1 MTLRTPRAARI
12 DLDGAHVVI
21 TGGARG
27 IGRATAAAFLARGA
41 KVSIGDLDLDAATA
55 TAGEIGASAHH
66 VDVADA
72 ASYDAFVT
80 AAEAEHG
87 PVDVLV
93 NNAGVMPSGA
103 FLDQTPATDRLTME
117 VNVQGVLN
125 GMRRVLPG
133 MVERGRGHVVNIA
146 SLAGKFPV
154 PGLAVYNASKF
165 AVVGLTAATR
175 LEMAPHGVTLTAV
188 LPSAV
193 DTDLASGFDM
203 KPIPKVKPGD
213 IADAVIDSVRNRAA
227 EIAVPRYVGALA
239 AGTHL
244 VPVPVLDRVRK
255 VVRGDRALHPD
266 TAARAAYTARLDEAA
281 HQNTTPTSTADRSN
295 A

>member
-1 MTLRTPRAARI
+1 MTKPTPI

-27 IGRATAAAFLARGA
+27 IGRATAEAFLARGA
-41 KVSIGDLDLDAATA
+41 RVSIGDLDLATA
-55 TAGEIGASAHH
+55 KATAAEIGASAHR
-66 VDVADA
+66 VDVADR
-72 ASYDAFVT
+72 ASYDAFVD

-103 FLDQTPATDRLTME
+103 FLDQDPAVDRLTME

-133 MVERGRGHVVNIA
+133 MVERRRGHVVNVA

-175 LEMAPHGVTLTAV
+175 LEMAEHGVTLSAV

-203 KPIPKVKPGD
+203 KPIPKVAPSD
-213 IADAVIDSVRNRAA
+213 IAGAVVGSVGNRAA

-239 AGTHL
+239 ATVPL
-244 VPVPVLDRVRK
+244 VPVPLMDRVRK

-266 TAARAAYTARLDEAA
+266 TAARAAYTARLDAA
-281 HQNTTPTSTADRSN
+281 TDRSN
-295 A
+295 S

>member
-1 MTLRTPRAARI
+1 MTKPTPIA
-12 DLDGAHVVI
+12 LDGAHVVI

-27 IGRATAAAFLARGA
+27 IGRATAEAFLARGA
-41 KVSIGDLDLDAATA
+41 KVSLGDLDLAAAKA
-55 TAGEIGASAHH
+55 TGAEIGASAHP
-66 VDVADA
+66 VDVADR
-72 ASYDAFVT
+72 ASYDAFVD

-103 FLDQTPATDRLTME
+103 FLDQDPATDRLTLE

-133 MVERGRGHVVNIA
+133 MVERRRGHVVNIA

-175 LEMAPHGVTLTAV
+175 LEMAEHGVTLSAV

-203 KPIPKVKPGD
+203 KPIPKVQPSD
-213 IADAVIDSVRNRAA
+213 IADAVVGSVRHRAA

-239 AGTHL
+239 ATVPL
-244 VPVPVLDRVRK
+244 VPVPLMDRVRK
-255 VVRGDRALHPD
+255 VVRGDRALDPD
-266 TAARAAYTARLDEAA
+266 DAARAAYTARLDAA
-281 HQNTTPTSTADRSN
+281 TERSTS
-295 A
+295 

>member
-1 MTLRTPRAARI
+1 MTRPTPI

-21 TGGARG
+21 TGGGRG
-27 IGRATAAAFLARGA
+27 IGRATAEAFLARGA
-41 KVSIGDLDLDAATA
+41 HVSIGDLDLDVARATA
-55 TAGEIGASAHH
+55 AEIGASAHLL
-66 VDVADA
+66 DVADA

-80 AAEAEHG
+80 SAEAEHG

-93 NNAGVMPSGA
+93 NNAGVMPSGS
-103 FLDQTPATDRLTME
+103 FLEQTPETDRLTME
-117 VNVQGVLN
+117 VNVHGVLH
-125 GMRRVLPG
+125 GMRRVLPS
-133 MVERGRGHVVNIA
+133 MTDRRSGHVVNIA

-175 LEMAPHGVTLTAV
+175 LEMAPYGVTLTAV

-203 KPIPKVKPGD
+203 KPIPKVSPER
-213 IADAVIDSVRNRAA
+213 IADAVVGSVRNRAA
-227 EIAVPRYVGALA
+227 EIAVPGYVGALA

-244 VPVPVLDRVRK
+244 VPVPVMDRARK
-255 VVRGDRALHPD
+255 LLRGDRALHPD
-266 TAARAAYTARLDEAA
+266 LAARADYTARLDAA
-281 HQNTTPTSTADRSN
+281 ARGTDERSSR
-295 A
+295 

>member
-1 MTLRTPRAARI
+1 MTKPTPIA
-12 DLDGAHVVI
+12 LDGAHVVI

-27 IGRATAAAFLARGA
+27 IGRATAEAFLARGA
-41 KVSIGDLDLDAATA
+41 KVSLGDLDLAAAKA
-55 TAGEIGASAHH
+55 TGAEIGASAHP
-66 VDVADA
+66 VDVADR
-72 ASYDAFVT
+72 ASYDAFVD

-87 PVDVLV
+87 PLDVLV

-103 FLDQTPATDRLTME
+103 FLDQDPATDRLTLE

-133 MVERGRGHVVNIA
+133 MVERRRGHVVNIA

-175 LEMAPHGVTLTAV
+175 LEMAEHGVTLSAV

-203 KPIPKVKPGD
+203 KPIPKVQPSD
-213 IADAVIDSVRNRAA
+213 IADAVVGSVRHRAA

-239 AGTHL
+239 ATVPL
-244 VPVPVLDRVRK
+244 VPVPLMDRVRK

-266 TAARAAYTARLDEAA
+266 DAARAAYTARLDAA
-281 HQNTTPTSTADRSN
+281 TERSTS
-295 A
+295 

>member
-1 MTLRTPRAARI
+1 MTRPTRI

-27 IGRATAAAFLARGA
+27 IGRATAEAFLARGA
-41 KVSIGDLDLDAATA
+41 TVSIGDLDLAAATA
-55 TAGEIGASAHH
+55 TAEEIGASAHH

-80 AAEAEHG
+80 AAETGHG

-103 FLDQTPATDRLTME
+103 FLDMDPALDRLMME
-117 VNVQGVLN
+117 VNVHGVLH

-133 MVERGRGHVVNIA
+133 MVERRRGHVVNVA

-175 LEMAPHGVTLTAV
+175 LEMAPHGVTLTAI

-203 KPIPKVKPGD
+203 KPIPKVKPSD

-244 VPVPVLDRVRK
+244 VPVPVMDRVRK

-281 HQNTTPTSTADRSN
+281 HTNDRSN

>member
-1 MTLRTPRAARI
+1 MTKPTPIA
-12 DLDGAHVVI
+12 LDGAHVVI

-27 IGRATAAAFLARGA
+27 IGRATAEAFLARGA
-41 KVSIGDLDLDAATA
+41 KVSLGDLDLAAAKA
-55 TAGEIGASAHH
+55 TGAEIGASAHP
-66 VDVADA
+66 VDVADR
-72 ASYDAFVT
+72 ASYDAFVD

-103 FLDQTPATDRLTME
+103 FLDQDPATDRLTLE

-133 MVERGRGHVVNIA
+133 MVERRRGHVVNIA

-175 LEMAPHGVTLTAV
+175 LEMAEHGVTLSAV

-203 KPIPKVKPGD
+203 KPIPKVQPSD
-213 IADAVIDSVRNRAA
+213 IADAVVGSVRHRAA

-239 AGTHL
+239 ATVPL
-244 VPVPVLDRVRK
+244 VPVPLMDRVRK

-266 TAARAAYTARLDEAA
+266 DAARAAYTARLDAA
-281 HQNTTPTSTADRSN
+281 TERSTS
-295 A
+295 

>member
-1 MTLRTPRAARI
+1 MTRPTPI
-12 DLDGAHVVI
+12 DLAGAHVAI

-27 IGRATAAAFLARGA
+27 IGRATVQAFVARGA
-41 KVSIGDLDLDAATA
+41 KVSFGDLDTTTARATA
-55 TAGEIGASAHH
+55 DETGASAHLL
-66 VDVADA
+66 DVADR
-72 ASYDAFVT
+72 ASYDAFVS

-93 NNAGVMPSGA
+93 NNAGVMPNGP
-103 FLDQTPATDRLTME
+103 FLDMDPALDRLMIE
-117 VNVQGVLN
+117 VNVHGVLH

-133 MVERGRGHVVNIA
+133 MVERRRGHVVNVA
-146 SLAGKFPV
+146 SLAGRFPI

-193 DTDLASGFDM
+193 DTDLASGLDM
-203 KPIPKVKPGD
+203 RPIPKVSPQR
-213 IADAVIDSVRNRAA
+213 IAEAVVGSVGGREA

-239 AGTHL
+239 TGAHL
-244 VPVPVLDRVRK
+244 VPVPLLDRFR
-255 VVRGDRALHPD
+255 RLMRDDRALRPD
-266 TAARAAYTARLDEAA
+266 HAARTTYTERLADAATER
-281 HQNTTPTSTADRSN
+281 TTR
-295 A
+295 

>member
-1 MTLRTPRAARI
+1 MTKPTPI

-27 IGRATAAAFLARGA
+27 IGRATAEAFLARGA
-41 KVSIGDLDLDAATA
+41 RVSLGDLDLATA
-55 TAGEIGASAHH
+55 KATAADIGASAHR
-66 VDVADA
+66 VDVADR
-72 ASYDAFVT
+72 ASYDAFVD

-103 FLDQTPATDRLTME
+103 FLDQDPAVDRLTME
-117 VNVQGVLN
+117 VNVTGVLN

-133 MVERGRGHVVNIA
+133 MVGRRRGHVVNIA

-175 LEMAPHGVTLTAV
+175 LEMAEHGVTLSAV

-203 KPIPKVKPGD
+203 KPIPKVAPSD
-213 IADAVIDSVRNRAA
+213 IADAVVGSVRNRAA

-239 AGTHL
+239 ATVPL
-244 VPVPVLDRVRK
+244 VPVPLMDRVRK

-266 TAARAAYTARLDEAA
+266 DAARAAYTARLDAA
-281 HQNTTPTSTADRSN
+281 TDRSN
-295 A
+295 S

>member
-1 MTLRTPRAARI
+1 MTRPTRI

-27 IGRATAAAFLARGA
+27 IGRATAEAFLARGA
-41 KVSIGDLDLDAATA
+41 TVSIGDLDLAAATA
-55 TAGEIGASAHH
+55 TAEEIGASGHH

-175 LEMAPHGVTLTAV
+175 LEMAPHGVTLSAI

-203 KPIPKVKPGD
+203 KPIPKVAPSD
-213 IADAVIDSVRNRAA
+213 IADAVVGSVRNRAA

-244 VPVPVLDRVRK
+244 VPVPVMDRFRK

-266 TAARAAYTARLDEAA
+266 EVARAAYTARLDQAA
-281 HQNTTPTSTADRSN
+281 RHTTTDHSLDDRSN

>member
-1 MTLRTPRAARI
+1 MTRPTPI

-27 IGRATAAAFLARGA
+27 IGRATAEAFRARGA
-41 KVSIGDLDLDAATA
+41 RVSLGDLDLDTAAATA
-55 TAGEIGASAHH
+55 EEIGAGAHH
-66 VDVADA
+66 VDVTDA
-72 ASYDAFVT
+72 ASYDAFVA
-80 AAEAEHG
+80 AAEAGHG

-93 NNAGVMPSGA
+93 NNAGVMPNGA
-103 FLDQTPATDRLTME
+103 FLEMDPALDRLTID
-117 VNVQGVLN
+117 VNVHGVLN

-133 MVERGRGHVVNIA
+133 MVERRRGHVVNIA

-175 LEMAPHGVTLTAV
+175 LEMAPHGVSLSAV

-193 DTDLASGFDM
+193 DTDLASGLDM
-203 KPIPKVKPGD
+203 KPIPKVTPQR
-213 IADAVIDSVRNRAA
+213 IADAVVGSVRSREA

-239 AGTHL
+239 TTTGLIPTVA
-244 VPVPVLDRVRK
+244 LDRLR
-255 VVRGDRALHPD
+255 RIMRDDRALATD
-266 TAARAAYTARLDEAA
+266 ARERADYTARLEHAA
-281 HQNTTPTSTADRSN
+281 TERTTR
-295 A
+295 

>member
-1 MTLRTPRAARI
+1 MSTGNVTVERQGHVLLIGIDRAAKRNAF
-12 DLDGAHVVI
+12 DLVLWEKLCLAYGELARDDELRAGVLHAHGDHF
-21 TGGARG
+21 TGG
-27 IGRATAAAFLARGA
+27 
-41 KVSIGDLDLDAATA
+41 LDLAQW
-55 TAGEIGASAHH
+55 SA
-66 VDVADA
+66 V
-72 ASYDAFVT
+72 F
-80 AAEAEHG
+80 
-87 PVDVLV
+87 
-93 NNAGVMPSGA
+93 
-103 FLDQTPATDRLTME
+103 Q
-117 VNVQGVLN
+117 
-125 GMRRVLPG
+125 
-133 MVERGRGHVVNIA
+133 
-146 SLAGKFPV
+146 AGKFPV

-175 LEMAPHGVTLTAV
+175 LEMAPHGVTLTAI

-203 KPIPKVKPGD
+203 KPIPKVRPGE
-213 IADAVIDSVRNRAA
+213 IADAVVGSVRSRAA

-244 VPVPVLDRVRK
+244 VPVPLMDRVRK

-281 HQNTTPTSTADRSN
+281 HANATSDRSN

>member
-1 MTLRTPRAARI
+1 MTRPTRI
-12 DLDGAHVVI
+12 DLNGAHVAI

-27 IGRATAAAFLARGA
+27 IGRATAEAFRGRGA
-41 KVSIGDLDLDAATA
+41 RVSIGDLDLKLAEATA
-55 TAGEIGASAHH
+55 AAIGASAHH
-66 VDVADA
+66 LDVADA

-93 NNAGVMPSGA
+93 NNAGVMPTGA
-103 FLDQTPATDRLTME
+103 FLDQDPAVDRLTME
-117 VNVQGVLN
+117 VNVHGVLN

-133 MVERGRGHVVNIA
+133 MAERRRGHVVNVA

-154 PGLAVYNASKF
+154 PGLAVYNASKY

-175 LEMAPHGVTLTAV
+175 LELAPHGVSITAV

-203 KPIPKVKPGD
+203 KPIPKVTPER
-213 IADAVIDSVRNRAA
+213 IADAVVGSVRNRAA
-227 EIAVPRYVGALA
+227 EIAVPSYVGAIS
-239 AGTHL
+239 AGCQLLPTG
-244 VPVPVLDRVRK
+244 VLDRVRK
-255 VVRGDRALHPD
+255 VIRDDRALRPD
-266 TAARAAYTARLDEAA
+266 EAARATYQARLDAA
-281 HQNTTPTSTADRSN
+281 STTTSIATSTTTERSPR
-295 A
+295 

>member
-1 MTLRTPRAARI
+1 MTRPARI

-27 IGRATAAAFLARGA
+27 IGRATAEAFLARGA
-41 KVSIGDLDLDAATA
+41 KVSIGDLDLAAATA
-55 TAGEIGASAHH
+55 TAGEIGASAHR

-72 ASYDAFVT
+72 ASYDPFVT
-80 AAEAEHG
+80 AAETEHG

-93 NNAGVMPSGA
+93 NNAGVMPSGS
-103 FLDQTPATDRLTME
+103 FLEQTPATDQLTMA

-133 MVERGRGHVVNIA
+133 MVDRRRGHVVNIA

-175 LEMAPHGVTLTAV
+175 LEMAPHGVTLTAI

-203 KPIPKVKPGD
+203 KPIPKVKPSD
-213 IADAVIDSVRNRAA
+213 IADAVVDSVRNRAA

-244 VPVPVLDRVRK
+244 VPVPVMDRVRK

-281 HQNTTPTSTADRSN
+281 HQSAEDRSN

>member
-1 MTLRTPRAARI
+1 MTRPTRI

-21 TGGARG
+21 TGAGRG
-27 IGRATAAAFLARGA
+27 IGRATAEAFLARGA
-41 KVSIGDLDLDAATA
+41 RVSIGDLDLDLAEATA
-55 TAGEIGASAHH
+55 TRIGASAHLL
-66 VDVADA
+66 DVADA
-72 ASYDAFVT
+72 ASYDDFVT

-117 VNVQGVLN
+117 VNVHGVLN

-133 MVERGRGHVVNIA
+133 MAERRRGHVVNIA

-165 AVVGLTAATR
+165 AVVGLTAASR
-175 LEMAPHGVTLTAV
+175 LELAPYGVTLTAI

-193 DTDLASGFDM
+193 NTDLASGFDM
-203 KPIPKVKPGD
+203 KPIPKVAPEE
-213 IADAVIDSVRNRAA
+213 IAAAVVGSVRHRAA
-227 EIAVPRYVGALA
+227 EIPVPRYVGALA
-239 AGTHL
+239 VGTQL
-244 VPVPVLDRVRK
+244 LPVPVLDRVRK

-266 TAARAAYTARLDEAA
+266 DAERAAYTARLAEAA
-281 HQNTTPTSTADRSN
+281 QTGRSPR
-295 A
+295 

>member
-1 MTLRTPRAARI
+1 MTRPTRI
-12 DLDGAHVVI
+12 HLDGAHVVI

-27 IGRATAAAFLARGA
+27 IGRATAEAFLARGA
-41 KVSIGDLDLDAATA
+41 TVSIGDLDADAASA
-55 TAGEIGASAHH
+55 TAAEIGASAHR

-72 ASYDAFVT
+72 ASYDAFVS

-103 FLDQTPATDRLTME
+103 FLEQTPATDRLTME

-133 MVERGRGHVVNIA
+133 MVERHRGHVVNIA

-175 LEMAPHGVTLTAV
+175 LEMAPHGVTLTAI

-203 KPIPKVKPGD
+203 KPIPKVQPGD
-213 IADAVIDSVRNRAA
+213 IADAVVDSVRNRAA

-244 VPVPVLDRVRK
+244 VPVPVMDRVRK
-255 VVRGDRALHPD
+255 VVRGDRALRPD
-266 TAARAAYTARLDEAA
+266 TAARAAYAARLDEAV
-281 HQNTTPTSTADRSN
+281 HPSNTGDRSN

>member
-1 MTLRTPRAARI
+1 MTRPTRI

-21 TGGARG
+21 TGAARG
-27 IGRATAAAFLARGA
+27 IGRATAEAFIARGA
-41 KVSIGDLDLDAATA
+41 LVSIGDLDLTVARATA
-55 TAGEIGASAHH
+55 EEIGASAHH
-66 VDVADA
+66 LDVADT
-72 ASYDAFVT
+72 ASYDAFVS

-103 FLDQTPATDRLTME
+103 FLEQTSATDRLTME
-117 VNVQGVLN
+117 VNVHGVLN

-133 MVERGRGHVVNIA
+133 MAERRRGHVVNIA

-165 AVVGLTAATR
+165 AVVGLTAASR
-175 LEMAPHGVTLTAV
+175 LELASYGVTLTAV

-203 KPIPKVKPGD
+203 RPIPKVAPEE
-213 IADAVIDSVRNRAA
+213 IAAAVVGSVRNRAA
-227 EIAVPRYVGALA
+227 EIPVPRYVGALA
-239 AGTHL
+239 VGTQL
-244 VPVPVLDRVRK
+244 LPVPVLDRVRK

-266 TAARAAYTARLDEAA
+266 HTARAAYDARLAEAV
-281 HQNTTPTSTADRSN
+281 HDDRNTSTGSTR
-295 A
+295 

>member
-1 MTLRTPRAARI
+1 MTKPTPI

-27 IGRATAAAFLARGA
+27 IGRASAEAFLARGA
-41 KVSIGDLDLDAATA
+41 RVSIGDLDLAAAMA
-55 TAGEIGASAHH
+55 TGAETGAAAFQ
-66 VDVADA
+66 VDVADR
-72 ASYDAFVT
+72 ASYDAFVD

-87 PVDVLV
+87 PVAVLV
-93 NNAGVMPSGA
+93 NNAGVMPAGA
-103 FLDQTPATDRLTME
+103 FLDQDPAVDRLIMD

-133 MVERGRGHVVNIA
+133 MVERRRGHVVNIA

-175 LEMAPHGVTLTAV
+175 LEMAEHGVTLTAV

-203 KPIPKVKPGD
+203 KPIPKVAPSD
-213 IADAVIDSVRNRAA
+213 IAGAVVGSVRSRAA

-239 AGTHL
+239 ATVPL
-244 VPVPVLDRVRK
+244 VPVPLMDRVRK

-266 TAARAAYTARLDEAA
+266 DAARAAYTARLDAA
-281 HQNTTPTSTADRSN
+281 TDRSN
-295 A
+295 R

>member
-1 MTLRTPRAARI
+1 MTRPTRI

-27 IGRATAAAFLARGA
+27 IGRATAEAFLARGA
-41 KVSIGDLDLDAATA
+41 KVSIGDLDLAAATA
-55 TAGEIGASAHH
+55 TAGQIGASAHR

-80 AAEAEHG
+80 AAETEHG

-93 NNAGVMPSGA
+93 NNAGVMPSGS
-103 FLDQTPATDRLTME
+103 FLEQTPATDQLTMA

-133 MVERGRGHVVNIA
+133 MVDRRRGHVVNIA

-175 LEMAPHGVTLTAV
+175 LEMAPHGVTLTAI

-203 KPIPKVKPGD
+203 KPIPKVKP
-213 IADAVIDSVRNRAA
+213 ADLAGAVVDSVGNRAA

-244 VPVPVLDRVRK
+244 VPVPILDRVRK

-266 TAARAAYTARLDEAA
+266 TAARATYTARLEAA
-281 HQNTTPTSTADRSN
+281 TDRSHR
-295 A
+295 